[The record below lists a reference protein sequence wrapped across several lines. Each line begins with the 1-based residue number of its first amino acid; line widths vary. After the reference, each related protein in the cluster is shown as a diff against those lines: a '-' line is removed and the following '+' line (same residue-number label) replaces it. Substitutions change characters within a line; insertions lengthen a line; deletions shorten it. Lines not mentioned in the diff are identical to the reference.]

1 MLQVLEE
8 NVINSKPS
16 VLGVISEN
24 IAGAYAAAARFNYNN
39 GNGGVLLHVNLLLAS
54 IATSHKK
61 AFVSQDQPERI
72 TVSLISDSVSLLV
85 SNEN

>member
-8 NVINSKPS
+8 SVINSKPS

-39 GNGGVLLHVNLLLAS
+39 GNDGVLLHVNLLLARAS
-54 IATSHKK
+54 PHRVEK
-61 AFVSQDQPERI
+61 
-72 TVSLISDSVSLLV
+72 SLFCNMSR
-85 SNEN
+85 NEYTWIDRVFGRR